1 MRGICFRVGLVLAKH
16 KEERSL
22 RTSRPPFSRLEDGT
36 EGKGYVRDGQI
47 A

>member
-16 KEERSL
+16 KEERPF
-22 RTSRPPFSRLEDGT
+22 RTSRPPFSRLEDRR
-36 EGKGYVRDGQI
+36 EKGYVRHGQI